1 MNKVKVMTVFGTRPE
16 AIKMAPLVLR
26 LKKDDRFE
34 EITVVSAQHREMLDQ
49 VLDIFK
55 IKPDYDFNIMHK
67 NQTLE
72 DITSKVML
80 DMAKVI
86 KKEQPDIVLVHGD
99 TTTSFAAGLAT
110 FYEQTKL
117 GHVEAGLRT
126 WNKYSPFPEEMNRQM
141 TDDLTDLYFAPT
153 KLSKQNLIKENH
165 PADNIYVTGNTA
177 IDALEQTVKE
187 EYHHDVLDEINP
199 DSKIVLVTMHRRE
212 NQGEPMRRVFKVMK
226 QVVDSHKDVEIIYP
240 VHLSPRVQKVAKEVL
255 SDDPRIHLIKP
266 LDVVDFHNLA
276 KKSYFIMT
284 DSGGVQEEAPSLG
297 KPVLVLRD
305 TTERPEGVAAGT
317 LKLVG
322 TEVDKV
328 RAEMIRLLEDE
339 KAYTEMA
346 NAKNPYGD
354 GKAADRIMDA
364 IAYYFDK
371 KHNQKPVDFN

>member
-72 DITSKVML
+72 DITSKVIL

-187 EYHHDVLDEINP
+187 EYHHDVLDDINP

-371 KHNQKPVDFN
+371 EHNQKPVDFN